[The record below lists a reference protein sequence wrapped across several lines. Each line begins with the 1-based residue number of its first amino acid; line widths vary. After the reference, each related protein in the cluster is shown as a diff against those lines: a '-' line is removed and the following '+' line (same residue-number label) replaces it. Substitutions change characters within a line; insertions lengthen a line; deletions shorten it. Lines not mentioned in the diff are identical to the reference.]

1 MPNAVRL
8 DPLTPSPSGSHVY
21 PPHCNFSRAV
31 TNISPSLMRLASV
44 VVAMELRASLL
55 RFFPSQI
62 VTLSSSF
69 NLLIGGNPVV
79 ATSKEV
85 PSTRAS
91 KIPHRGR
98 EAPASTAPTVG
109 ATCRQAIRSLPAC
122 RRHATME
129 GAFNAHLV
137 DRCNRSSCR
146 YDNFR
151 HRSRR
156 GDDDDM

>member
-8 DPLTPSPSGSHVY
+8 GPLSPSPSGSHVY
-21 PPHCNFSRAV
+21 PPHCNLCRAV
-31 TNISPSLMRLASV
+31 TNRSPSLKRLASV
-44 VVAMELRASLL
+44 AVAMELRASLL
-55 RFFPSQI
+55 RIFPSQI
-62 VTLSSSF
+62 VHLSSSS
-69 NLLIGGNPVV
+69 NLRIGV
-79 ATSKEV
+79 ATSKEI
-85 PSTRAS
+85 PSTSARN
-91 KIPHRGR
+91 IPHRGR

-156 GDDDDM
+156 GDDEDM